1 MITDHI
7 LASNSLGASWYREG
21 EMAEWSNA
29 VALKAIEVQASGG
42 SNPSLSAIYII
53 HVYDL

>member
-42 SNPSLSAIYII
+42 SNPSPSAK
-53 HVYDL
+53 HQNR